1 MRIISF
7 AFLIL
12 LYNVTF
18 AQEDTLGIKW
28 TNDYDLSWND
38 FKGQEDK
45 ELSLSA
51 LSKISIP
58 YTYTSDGE
66 VDVTVTL
73 STVFM
78 KYESWYKS
86 GKENH
91 ILLDHEQLHFDI
103 AEIHRRL
110 IVKAI
115 INSKFTAENYESEL
129 KKMITDIWDNGYAE
143 MQDKYDSETNYAR
156 YFKSQIDWNKL
167 VSEKLLELEE
177 FKVDH
182 VTVTF

>member
-1 MRIISF
+1 MRGI
-7 AFLIL
+7 ALVFLFSL
-12 LYNVTF
+12 CNVVW
-18 AQEDTLGIKW
+18 AQEDTLRLNW
-28 TNDYDLSWND
+28 TSDYNLSWSD
-38 FKGQEDK
+38 FKAEEEP

-51 LSKISIP
+51 LSKIAIP
-58 YTYTSDGE
+58 YTYSSDGE
-66 VDVTVTL
+66 VDATVTL

-78 KYESWYKS
+78 KYESWYKR

-115 INSKFTAENYESEL
+115 KNSKFTSDGYDSEL
-129 KKMITDIWDNGYAE
+129 KKIVTDIWDTSYGE

-156 YFKSQIDWNKL
+156 YFKAQI
-167 VSEKLLELEE
+167 VSEKLLELKE
-177 FKVDH
+177 FKANS
-182 VTVTF
+182 VTFTFQ